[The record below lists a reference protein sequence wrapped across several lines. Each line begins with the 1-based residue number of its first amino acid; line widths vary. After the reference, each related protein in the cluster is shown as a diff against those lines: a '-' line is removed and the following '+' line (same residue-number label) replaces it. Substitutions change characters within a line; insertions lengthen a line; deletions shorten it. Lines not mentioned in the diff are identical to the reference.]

1 MCAAVHSMDIK
12 WSHSIK
18 PSSYYWLSTWH
29 EGINCISLLEIKV
42 PKTSVCKGHLLL
54 EKRKGGWVDS
64 KETSLAKIVSKF
76 QVLSSFKFICYDLT
90 ITS

>member
-42 PKTSVCKGHLLL
+42 PKTSVCKGHLLW
-54 EKRKGGWVDS
+54 EKRKGGGGEWILKKLHLQRLFQS
-64 KETSLAKIVSKF
+64 FKCF
-76 QVLSSFKFICYDLT
+76 QVSSLFVMT
-90 ITS
+90 